1 MNIFTKIASAQ
12 AQCPS
17 GKIVIYDLEG
27 RIAYIKPSDFPQWE
41 ARGYT
46 KAPDSIA
53 VATAP
58 APLIAPAPE
67 GEGRKA
73 TIRTKLK

>member
-1 MNIFTKIASAQ
+1 MNIFTKIARAQ

-17 GKIVIYDLEG
+17 GKVVIYDLEG
-27 RIAYIKPSDFPQWE
+27 RIAYIKPSDFAQWE

-46 KAPDSIA
+46 KAPDA
-53 VATAP
+53 VAP
-58 APLIAPAPE
+58 APSIAPAPQNE
-67 GEGRKA
+67 ERKA

>member
-12 AQCPS
+12 AQCPD

-27 RIAYIKPSDFPQWE
+27 RIAYIKPSDFHEWE

-46 KAPDSIA
+46 KAPES
-53 VATAP
+53 
-58 APLIAPAPE
+58 IAPAPVDAPS